1 MIGLWVVLGILILL
15 AVILLIPIT
24 LQLDYDNTQ
33 NRTFWKISWFA
44 FSLFSSDESGFF
56 QRKESKSKVKKKKT
70 DEEKDEKKES
80 RLKKGKRIWK
90 MVRDIV
96 PILPKPFRILW
107 KGISIRKLVI
117 GVQVG
122 RFDAKDCAVAYGTV
136 SGTVYTTLG
145 ILQSLMRVQVEQ
157 VQVQCAFGKDQT
169 LWIVRGKMYFCLLS
183 AFAAI
188 GSLAI
193 GYVTKRNQNTVK
205 PTERSTKKS
214 KIQENT
220 GG

>member
-1 MIGLWVVLGILILL
+1 MTIHRIEPFGKYRGLHFHFLVV
-15 AVILLIPIT
+15 T
-24 LQLDYDNTQ
+24 NQDFFNEKNQ
-33 NRTFWKISWFA
+33 N
-44 FSLFSSDESGFF
+44 
-56 QRKESKSKVKKKKT
+56 QKSKKKKT